1 VLPAIAPRGAAG
13 PAAGR
18 VREAA
23 DGSEFPWRGLLNDTP
38 VLVVGETP
46 KRYRI
51 ETLERIKVAGRWLAA
66 GQRTVPKAAARREPD
81 PVMTF
86 SVPL

>member
-1 VLPAIAPRGAAG
+1 MM
-13 PAAGR
+13 
-18 VREAA
+18 
-23 DGSEFPWRGLLNDTP
+23 SEFPWRGLLNDTP

-46 KRYRI
+46 KRYPKRYRI
-51 ETLERIKVAGRWLAA
+51 ETLERIKIAGRWLAA
-66 GQRTVPKAAARREPD
+66 GQRVTVPKAAVRREPD